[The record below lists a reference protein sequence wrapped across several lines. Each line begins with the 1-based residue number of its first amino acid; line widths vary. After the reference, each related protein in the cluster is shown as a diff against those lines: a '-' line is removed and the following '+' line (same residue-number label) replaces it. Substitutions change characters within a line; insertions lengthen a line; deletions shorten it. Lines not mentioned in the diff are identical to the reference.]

1 MLEISIS
8 RNVITFFEEDR
19 PLFPLLQS
27 EPMARQGEED
37 VCKGRRKRVY
47 ALSCNNLFMLSFS
60 SIIKNTQNCSS
71 EALNCCLKSK
81 N

>member
-8 RNVITFFEEDR
+8 RNVIAFFEVDR

-37 VCKGRRKRVY
+37 VCKGGEKE
-47 ALSCNNLFMLSFS
+47 SMFNH
-60 SIIKNTQNCSS
+60 
-71 EALNCCLKSK
+71 
-81 N
+81 

>member
-1 MLEISIS
+1 MFLKGTDGKLLMLEMSIS

-37 VCKGRRKRVY
+37 VCKGRRKRV
-47 ALSCNNLFMLSFS
+47 F
-60 SIIKNTQNCSS
+60 IIYILRNTHQKAMS
-71 EALNCCLKSK
+71 
-81 N
+81 